1 MAVPLGKSTLLKGY
15 SIAILTTAAA
25 VLVRWLVDPW
35 VGDTVH
41 LVTLYAAVAATAA
54 YAGWRPALLA
64 TVLGYLACNYLFIE
78 PRGDW
83 AVQDT
88 ERLGLYMVTCFIIV
102 GVGEA
107 LRVARNRAEAN
118 WRFGVTKQKRLR
130 QEILRRKNAEK
141 ALREADRQKDA
152 FLAIV
157 AHELR
162 NPLSAA
168 QYALELLRQTEAD
181 ERLADE
187 AHTILE
193 RQITNMVR
201 LVDDLLDI
209 ARIANG
215 KVELQKRRTELATV
229 CNHAVEASRPLID
242 RMGHELDVKLP
253 SQPVYLDVDPLRV
266 TQVFSNLLSNA
277 AKYTEPGGH
286 LWLTAEH
293 HDGQAV
299 VAVRDTGVGIAGDM
313 LPHIF
318 EIFTQ
323 LDGATRRSQGGLGLG
338 LALAKRLTELH
349 GGRIEASSAG
359 PGAGSEFIVCLPVT
373 LTAAAND
380 PPPLEEAD
388 SAGQQDIAIS
398 TG

>member
-1 MAVPLGKSTLLKGY
+1 MAVRFGKLMGLRGCF
-15 SIAILTTAAA
+15 IAISTTAVA
-25 VLVRWLVDPW
+25 VLIRWVVDPW

-41 LVTLYAAVAATAA
+41 LVTLYAAVAATTA

-78 PRGDW
+78 PRGAW

-88 ERLGLYMVTCFIIV
+88 ERLGLYLVTCFIIV

-118 WRFGVTKQKRLR
+118 WRYGVAKQKRLR
-130 QEILRRKNAEK
+130 EEILRRKKAEK
-141 ALREADRQKDA
+141 TLREADRQKDA

-162 NPLSAA
+162 NPLSAGHG
-168 QYALELLRQTEAD
+168 ALQLLRQSGTD
-181 ERLADE
+181 KQIADE

-209 ARIANG
+209 ARISNG
-215 KVELQKRRTELATV
+215 KVELQKRRTELAV
-229 CNHAVEASRPLID
+229 MCNDAVEASRPLID
-242 RMGHELDVKLP
+242 RMGHVLDVKLP
-253 SQPVYLDVDPLRV
+253 TQPVYLEVDPLRL
-266 TQVFSNLLSNA
+266 TQVLSNLLNNA
-277 AKYTEPGGH
+277 AKYTGPGGRI
-286 LWLTAEH
+286 WLTAEQL
-293 HDGQAV
+293 DGEAV
-299 VAVRDTGVGIAGDM
+299 VTVKDTGLGIPHDM

-318 EIFTQ
+318 DIFTQ
-323 LDGATRRSQGGLGLG
+323 VDGAPQRSQGGLGLG

-349 GGRIEASSAG
+349 GGRIEANSAG
-359 PGAGSEFIVCLPVT
+359 PGAGSEVTVSLPVK
-373 LTAAAND
+373 LGAATNE
-380 PPPLEEAD
+380 PPPEGEAD
-388 SAGQQDIAIS
+388 FADKQVVSMS